1 MVVLTVLVV
10 PAAASNCSSLE
21 SGVRFSAVSVES
33 LVDMFTDVAVDW
45 LILTSDS
52 AGCCM
57 VLLLTVNAGA
67 GSLSA
72 ALAPAIPA
80 QDKLASK
87 QTAKS
92 IFLQIIS
99 PPYPNLKNPFRG
111 FGDRHYLTLNHL

>member
-1 MVVLTVLVV
+1 
-10 PAAASNCSSLE
+10 
-21 SGVRFSAVSVES
+21 
-33 LVDMFTDVAVDW
+33 
-45 LILTSDS
+45 
-52 AGCCM
+52 M

-67 GSLSA
+67 VSLSA

-99 PPYPNLKNPFRG
+99 PPYPNFKKPFQG
-111 FGDRHYLTLNHL
+111 VWGQTLLNL